1 MTESTTVP
9 NQPEKKRDED
19 DDRAAFWWWFRRI
32 GLLLLLL
39 LLLFGI
45 FLALFPAYREKLLYG
60 SVRVAT
66 QQWGSSVVYPIEG
79 KDAAGKHAAFD
90 VAVLPKDLTWVRG
103 STSELTLQG
112 QPLPATEIA
121 ARVFTSELRE
131 GLGRSKSV
139 IAVGVASQEGERAA
153 ETDRAGQRARAA
165 ASWLTTAVAPEVQIW
180 SLNLGQF
187 TGTCQAAE
195 EATDTGWQRP
205 LIIVGVRAQDDG
217 VNLSEA
223 FGDAIT
229 GKSNL
234 PSQNCYTNF
243 DLAKFR

>member
-1 MTESTTVP
+1 MSESQAVS
-9 NQPEKKRDED
+9 NQPEKKED
-19 DDRAAFWWWFRRI
+19 DDEVAGFWWWFRRV
-32 GLLLLLL
+32 GLLLLILL
-39 LLLFGI
+39 LFFGI
-45 FLALFPAYREKLLYG
+45 FLALFPAYREKLFHG

-79 KDAAGKHAAFD
+79 KDSAGKNAAFD

-103 STSELTLQG
+103 STGELTLQG
-112 QPLPATEIA
+112 QPLPAADIA
-121 ARVFTSELRE
+121 TRVFTPELRE

-165 ASWLTTAVAPEVQIW
+165 AGWLATAVAPDVAVW

-187 TGTCQAAE
+187 TGTCQAAD
-195 EATDTGWQRP
+195 EAVDTGWQRP
-205 LIIVGVRAQDDG
+205 LIIIGIRSQDPG
-217 VNLSEA
+217 VNVSEA
-223 FGDAIT
+223 FADAIT

>member
-1 MTESTTVP
+1 MSETTTVP
-9 NQPEKKRDED
+9 NQPEKKKED
-19 DDRAAFWWWFRRI
+19 DDDGAAFWWWFRRI

-39 LLLFGI
+39 LLIFAI
-45 FLALFPAYREKLLYG
+45 FLAMFPAWREKLFHG

-79 KDAAGKHAAFD
+79 KDTAGKNAAFD

-112 QPLPATEIA
+112 QPLPATDINT
-121 ARVFTSELRE
+121 RVFTPELRE

-139 IAVGVASQEGERAA
+139 IAVGVASQEGERTA

-165 ASWLTTAVAPEVQIW
+165 AGWLTTVVAPDVAVW
-180 SLNLGQF
+180 ALNLGQF

-195 EATDTGWQRP
+195 EANDTGWQRP
-205 LIIVGVRAQDDG
+205 LIIVGIRREDPG
-217 VNLSEA
+217 TNLSEA
-223 FGDAIT
+223 FADAIT

-234 PSQNCYTNF
+234 PSQNCYTSF
-243 DLAKFR
+243 DFAKVR